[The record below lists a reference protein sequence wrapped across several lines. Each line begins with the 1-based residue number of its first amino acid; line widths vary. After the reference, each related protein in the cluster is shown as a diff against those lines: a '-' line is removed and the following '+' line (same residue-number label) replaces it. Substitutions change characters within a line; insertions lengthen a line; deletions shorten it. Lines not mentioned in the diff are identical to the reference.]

1 MSTSKGTPEQ
11 GGSETM
17 AGIPG
22 LRGADHIGFT
32 VPDLEEAVRFFVDV
46 IGCEEVFS
54 LGPFR
59 DDEGDWMAENLN
71 VDPRAVISS
80 IRMLR
85 CRNGANLEIFE
96 YQAEG
101 QRRGQPLNSDV
112 GGHHIAFYV
121 EDMGSAIDH
130 LRSHGVQILGNP
142 KVMAEGPNAGLS
154 WVYFLAPWGM
164 QLELV
169 SAPNGMAYEEET
181 DRRLWQPGKDRG

>member
-1 MSTSKGTPEQ
+1 
-11 GGSETM
+11 M